1 MDQGYLDVQAV
12 RRILAAGSGDAA
24 LLYLCRTCGL
34 SDVVTGFSEA
44 RLTEAER
51 LLRQLGAQ
59 QPDAPRYL
67 KGADERPEYSDNDV
81 AAQLEPPQS
90 PFRRLVGEVQRYLG
104 KALSTEEL
112 KILLSMYQY
121 LGLPTEVINM
131 LVHYCVDRGRSR
143 GSGRTP
149 SMRNIEREAYRWAD
163 AGIDTMERA
172 AAFIQSQL
180 RRESRS
186 RQITELLGIQGRVL
200 TPGEEKYIQT
210 WADWGFTDEVLR
222 LAYDKTCM
230 NTGALKWPYM
240 HSILKSWNAQGLTT
254 VEQISARDRKPG
266 APLKAGKGDFQRHG
280 QALSPMM
287 KQAVARMMQDEQE
300 D

>member
-67 KGADERPEYSDNDV
+67 KGADERPEYSDYDV

-112 KILLSMYQY
+112 KILLSM
-121 LGLPTEVINM
+121 
-131 LVHYCVDRGRSR
+131 
-143 GSGRTP
+143 
-149 SMRNIEREAYRWAD
+149 
-163 AGIDTMERA
+163 
-172 AAFIQSQL
+172 
-180 RRESRS
+180 
-186 RQITELLGIQGRVL
+186 
-200 TPGEEKYIQT
+200 
-210 WADWGFTDEVLR
+210 
-222 LAYDKTCM
+222 
-230 NTGALKWPYM
+230 
-240 HSILKSWNAQGLTT
+240 
-254 VEQISARDRKPG
+254 
-266 APLKAGKGDFQRHG
+266 
-280 QALSPMM
+280 
-287 KQAVARMMQDEQE
+287 
-300 D
+300 